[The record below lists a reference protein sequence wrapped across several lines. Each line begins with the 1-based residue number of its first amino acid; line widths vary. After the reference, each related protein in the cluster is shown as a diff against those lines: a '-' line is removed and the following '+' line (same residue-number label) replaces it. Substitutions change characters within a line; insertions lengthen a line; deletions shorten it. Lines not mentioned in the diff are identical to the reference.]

1 MECLRAPVSGKGRRH
16 SAAPRAFLGTRSSVD
31 RCQVW
36 QLVPGSSTQTF
47 ELWGTSPVWTVTSS
61 SEGGGMTNPAGMRA
75 ILSERGNFI
84 CSDRHLV
91 NDNNVTYPRNAINK
105 QYCRPN
111 KVFFVGRNDN
121 SASDFSIQE
130 AVCRRALQRSNRQR
144 RTDRG
149 RDVDL
154 RKPALRR
161 LGGSQPA
168 VHGRAHRFRAPIW
181 KESKSFFHATTQWHS
196 GFRQRPFA
204 QLRPVEWS
212 AACSAKENHLLTETK
227 ESVPGA
233 SANRLNGFSS

>member
-1 MECLRAPVSGKGRRH
+1 
-16 SAAPRAFLGTRSSVD
+16 
-31 RCQVW
+31 
-36 QLVPGSSTQTF
+36 
-47 ELWGTSPVWTVTSS
+47 
-61 SEGGGMTNPAGMRA
+61 MTNPAGMRA

-168 VHGRAHRFRAPIW
+168 VHGRAHRFRALIW